1 MTTQREILFDE
12 LTAKDVAE
20 RLRLI
25 DACNN
30 YLNAVALTVA
40 RLNGAGVNDRV
51 MLNREGT
58 GIVVAPP
65 DPPKG
70 GERDVA
76 PGVADGEL
84 NEPDFAEASSG
95 KRQK

>member
-40 RLNGAGVNDRV
+40 RLNGVRADSRIG
-51 MLNREGT
+51 LNQAGT
-58 GIVVAPP
+58 GILIHDQATEPWEGDGTP
-65 DPPKG
+65 
-70 GERDVA
+70 EA
-76 PGVADGEL
+76 AAD
-84 NEPDFAEASSG
+84 SSG